1 MSWITRHSPTNP
13 ARGTLLS
20 GSLHAV
26 QHRWTGTARWLRST
40 PAALVLAA
48 SLALVAPPASAAE
61 PAAAASTDP
70 AARRAIAREE
80 LGIDVRVAY
89 AGERIIDSTQAG
101 RTVTFREY
109 RAPGKA
115 RLEFE
120 EGGQQ
125 IVMILDEPAAK
136 AFMLLPA
143 LNLYSEVGV
152 QDFQARAW
160 ESLDLLDFEKL
171 DRETVGGHP
180 ATRYRV
186 SWRDPDGHE
195 GHGFHWVTDDGV
207 PIRMEITYDSPDKA
221 GERVVAE
228 LSNLTVGPQD
238 PSLFERPAGYMAL
251 PSLEGLLGTDPGAA
265 AGSGGITLDGLEG
278 LLGL

>member
-1 MSWITRHSPTNP
+1 MNRIMPS
-13 ARGTLLS
+13 
-20 GSLHAV
+20 AV
-26 QHRWTGTARWLRST
+26 L
-40 PAALVLAA
+40 LAA
-48 SLALVAPPASAAE
+48 TLALVAPLTSAAE
-61 PAAAASTDP
+61 TAAAPPADP

-89 AGERIIDSTQAG
+89 AGDRVIESSQAG

-120 EGGQQ
+120 ESGQR
-125 IVMILDEPAAK
+125 IVMILDEPAGK

-143 LNLYSEVGV
+143 LSLYSEVGV
-152 QDFQARAW
+152 QEFQARAW

-186 SWRDPDGHE
+186 SWRDPEGRE

-207 PIRMEITYDSPDKA
+207 PIRMDITYDSPERA

-228 LSNLTVGPQD
+228 LRNLALGPQD
-238 PSLFERPAGYMAL
+238 PALFERPAGYMAL
-251 PSLEGLLGTDPGAA
+251 PSIEGLLGTDPAGGA
-265 AGSGGITLDGLEG
+265 GTGITLEGLED
-278 LLGL
+278 LLGQ

>member
-1 MSWITRHSPTNP
+1 MLVHQDSATL
-13 ARGTLLS
+13 ARGQSRLP
-20 GSLHAV
+20 GQNAV
-26 QHRWTGTARWLRST
+26 G
-40 PAALVLAA
+40 PN
-48 SLALVAPPASAAE
+48 PDAAE
-61 PAAAASTDP
+61 PAAATPADP

-89 AGERIIDSTQAG
+89 GGDRVIESTQAG

-109 RAPGKA
+109 RSPGTA

-120 EGGQQ
+120 DSGQR
-125 IVMILDEPAAK
+125 IVMILDEPAGK

-152 QDFQARAW
+152 QEFQARAW

-186 SWRDPDGHE
+186 SWRDPEGRE

-207 PIRMEITYDSPDKA
+207 PIRMDITYDSPEKR

-228 LSNLTVGPQD
+228 LRNLAVGPQD
-238 PSLFERPAGYMAL
+238 PSLFERPASYMAR
-251 PSLEGLLGTDPGAA
+251 PSLEGLLGTDPGSA
-265 AGSGGITLDGLEG
+265 AGSGISLEGLEG
-278 LLGL
+278 LLGR